1 MSQPLL
7 ALTTGELKRL
17 AACLRS
23 QSASPG
29 EAALRQHQIAGDRPE
44 LRDQL
49 LAWLAQWQERGGSN
63 GSLDLA
69 LALLLEQRQRQ
80 DSGQAELVWSG
91 PHGGAGDIT
100 RDQAVVIR
108 EMVERCERRLLITTF
123 NIYRGGFIAELFERI
138 QQRLEANPALEA
150 RMVINIPRP
159 KGSTVVADQLREA
172 FVQKTWR
179 ALWDSNRPRPVGYF
193 DPRSLD
199 LARDR
204 PTVFHVKCCVAD
216 TELLVTSANLSE
228 SAQFDNCELG
238 IHFPHSNPSAGN
250 SRSPSN
256 SRADAVWQHF
266 DRLIHRHPP
275 ALLPIEVPL
284 NPPDPPDHAVP

>member
-7 ALTTGELKRL
+7 ALTTGELQRL

-23 QSASPG
+23 QPTPPA

-44 LRDQL
+44 LREQL
-49 LAWLAQWQERGGSN
+49 LAWFSQWQEQGGSN
-63 GSLDLA
+63 GSLVLA
-69 LALLLEQRQRQ
+69 LGLLLEQRQRQ
-80 DSGQAELVWSG
+80 DNGQAELVWSG
-91 PHGGAGDIT
+91 PQGGAGDIT

-108 EMVERCERRLLITTF
+108 EMVERCEQRLLITTF

-138 QQRLEANPALEA
+138 QQRLLACPQLEA

-159 KGSTVVADQLREA
+159 KGSTVVADQLRQA

-179 ALWDSNRPRPVGYF
+179 ALWDCTKPRPIGYF

-199 LARDR
+199 LSRAR

-216 TELLVTSANLSE
+216 AELLVTSANLSE

-238 IHFPHSNPSAGN
+238 IHFPHGN
-250 SRSPSN
+250 RPTSN

-266 DRLIHRHPP
+266 DRLIQRHPP
-275 ALLPIEVPL
+275 ALRPIEAPL
-284 NPPDPPDHAVP
+284 SSPDPPDPALP

>member
-7 ALTTGELKRL
+7 ALTTGELNRL

-23 QSASPG
+23 QSAPPG
-29 EAALRQHQIAGDRPE
+29 EAALRQHQIAGDRAE
-44 LRDQL
+44 LRQQL
-49 LAWLAQWQERGGSN
+49 LTWLDQWQARGGSN

-69 LALLLEQRQRQ
+69 LSLLLEQRQRQ
-80 DSGQAELVWSG
+80 TSGQAELVWSG

-108 EMVERCERRLLITTF
+108 EMVERCEQRLLITTF
-123 NIYRGGFIAELFERI
+123 NIYRGGFIAELFDQI

-150 RMVINIPRP
+150 RMVINISRP

-179 ALWDSNRPRPVGYF
+179 ALWNPQRPRPVGYF

-199 LARDR
+199 LTRHR

-216 TELLVTSANLSE
+216 AELLVTSANLSE

-238 IHFPHSNPSAGN
+238 IHFPDGPL
-250 SRSPSN
+250 SPGN
-256 SRADAVWQHF
+256 SRADAVWSHF
-266 DRLIHRHPP
+266 DRLIHRQPP
-275 ALLPIEVPL
+275 ALVPIEEPL
-284 NPPDPPDHAVP
+284 REPPHPPGP